1 MNRYAVLLRG
11 INIGSRK
18 LPMGDLRRLAEDLGY
33 TGASTILATGNLLVK
48 TNEDGQTVRQRI
60 CDALGAYMRQ
70 PIHCLVRSREQID
83 RLLGESDA
91 APEGYHHYILLC
103 DEPVL
108 DELQR
113 LHKDYALDEGE
124 KLFGASNDLH
134 WIVRKGNTLKGFGS
148 AVLDSRRYQA
158 ILTSR
163 NLNTVEKIA
172 RGLKAL

>member
-18 LPMGDLRRLAEDLGY
+18 LQMADLRRLAEDLGY
-33 TGASTILATGNLLVK
+33 TGASTILTSGNLLVK

-60 CDALGAYMRQ
+60 CDTLGAYMRQ
-70 PIHCLVRSREQID
+70 PMHCLVRSREQIE
-83 RLLGESDA
+83 RLLDESDA

-103 DEPVL
+103 DEPIL
-108 DELQR
+108 DELLK
-113 LHKDYALDEGE
+113 LHAGYAQGEGG
-124 KLFGASNDLH
+124 KLYGASNDLH
-134 WIVRKGNTLKGFGS
+134 WIVRKGNTLEGFGS
-148 AVLDSRRYQA
+148 AVLGSRRYQA

-172 RGLKAL
+172 RGLEAL